1 MKRKIGV
8 ILTQNQQI
16 RSWLNQENLRLLQNL
31 YEITIYVPTEYG
43 NEAEL
48 YSQNLNFYEVKKN
61 SYIEK
66 ELLDLHLIAHLNIS
80 SYKKKFASRFSTKFM
95 EDGNFIVNKL
105 RKVHREK
112 ILIFKFLS
120 RYTFNNKQKLVEKFI
135 ANNLVKF
142 SNQDIYILVANMTDL
157 RTEIVTRSL
166 ENSES
171 AFIQVVENWD
181 NVSSKFCP
189 SATSRALVVW
199 GDQSK
204 DHARLLHN
212 ISGSKIHSLG
222 SSRIPNKVL
231 VKNLQSANT
240 NNQDKNLKIF
250 YPGYG
255 SEIET
260 LDWVRQIYDAI
271 FGSSLKLSAKII
283 FRPHPLT
290 LLKFG
295 RDYYSK
301 LPKEI
306 EIDWPTSGSGGISD
320 WPNLDKD
327 VYKKMLE
334 SDLVIGSPST
344 LLLEALVFQKPIL
357 LDLRGKQN
365 DLVSPLSLFSRN
377 THLKEIFNDRR
388 LLRFFHAHQL
398 PGLVNE
404 AIDTQVD
411 LKDLTE
417 YLVHNDEINF
427 IDRLGF
433 LLDKL

>member
-1 MKRKIGV
+1 MKKKIGI

-16 RSWLNQENLRLLQNL
+16 RSWLNEENLRPLQNL
-31 YEITIYVPTEYG
+31 YKITIYVPTEYS

-48 YSQNLNFYEVKKN
+48 YSQNLNFYEVKVN

-66 ELLDLHLIAHLNIS
+66 ELLDLHLIRHLNIS

-95 EDGNFIVNKL
+95 GDRNFIINKL
-105 RKVHREK
+105 RKIHREK
-112 ILIFKFLS
+112 KLIFKFLS
-120 RYTFNNKQKLVEKFI
+120 KYTFRNKQKLVDKFI
-135 ANNLVKF
+135 ANNLIKF
-142 SNQDIYILVANMTDL
+142 SIQDIYILVANMTDL

-166 ENSES
+166 ENSRS
-171 AFIQVVENWD
+171 TFIQVVENWD
-181 NVSSKFCP
+181 NISSKFCP

-212 ISGSKIHSLG
+212 ISESKIHSLG
-222 SSRIPNKVL
+222 SSRIPNKIL
-231 VKNLQSANT
+231 VKKLQSDNS

-260 LDWVRQIYDAI
+260 LGWVRQIYDAI
-271 FGSSLKLSAKII
+271 SGGSLKFSAKMI
-283 FRPHPLT
+283 FRPHPLS

-295 RDYYSK
+295 RDYYSA

-306 EIDWPTSGSGGISD
+306 EIDWPTSGSSGISD

-344 LLLEALVFQKPIL
+344 LLLEALVFQKPVL

-365 DLVSPLSLFSRN
+365 DLVSPYSLFSRN
-377 THLKEIFNDRR
+377 THLKEIFNDKR

-398 PGLVNE
+398 PGLLNE
-404 AIDTQVD
+404 AVDTKVELQ
-411 LKDLTE
+411 DLTE
-417 YLVHNDEINF
+417 YLLHNDEMNF
-427 IDRLGF
+427 ADRLGL
-433 LLDKL
+433 LLDKI

>member
-1 MKRKIGV
+1 MKRKIGI

-16 RSWLNQENLRLLQNL
+16 RSWLNEENLKPLQNI
-31 YEITIYVPTEYG
+31 YEITIYVPAEYSG
-43 NEAEL
+43 ETGL
-48 YSQNLNFYEVKKN
+48 YSKNLNFYEIKKN

-66 ELLDLHLIAHLNIS
+66 ELLDLHLISHSNIS

-95 EDGNFIVNKL
+95 EDGNFIINKL
-105 RKVHREK
+105 RKVYRERE
-112 ILIFKFLS
+112 LIFKFLS
-120 RYTFNNKQKLVEKFI
+120 KYTFNNKQKMVEKFI
-135 ANNLVKF
+135 AKNLIKF
-142 SNQDIYILVANMTDL
+142 STQDIYILVVNMTDL
-157 RTEIVTRSL
+157 RTEIVTRTL
-166 ENSES
+166 ENSGS
-171 AFIQVVENWD
+171 SFIQVVENWD

-212 ISGSKIHSLG
+212 ISGTKIHSLG
-222 SSRIPNKVL
+222 SSRIPNKIL
-231 VKNLQSANT
+231 VKKLQSINT
-240 NNQDKNLKIF
+240 NNQDKKLKIF

-260 LDWVRQIYDAI
+260 LDWVKQIYDAI
-271 FGSSLKLSAKII
+271 FGGSLKSSAKII
-283 FRPHPLT
+283 FRPHPLA
-290 LLKFG
+290 LLNFG
-295 RDYYSK
+295 RDYYSE

-306 EIDWPTSGSGGISD
+306 EIDWPTSGSGGLSD

-327 VYKKMLE
+327 IYKKMLE

-344 LLLEALVFQKPIL
+344 LLLEALVFQKPVL

-365 DLVSPLSLFSRN
+365 DLVSPFSLFSRN
-377 THLKEIFNDRR
+377 THLKEIFDDRR

-398 PGLVNE
+398 PSLVNE
-404 AIDTQVD
+404 AVETQVD
-411 LKDLTE
+411 LKNLTE
-417 YLVHNDEINF
+417 YLVHNDETNF
-427 IDRLGF
+427 TDRLGF